1 MKQLF
6 YTSCVAGRSVS
17 GQGGFQIRAASRGLT
32 DDRSRALLGY
42 VSYRLPQG
50 CDEDAPASES
60 PRRLAFLDTK
70 AGRVLVHSVT
80 SGRDPTTGRS
90 GNFFSH
96 LLLDL
101 PPGFEAGQA
110 ALLLHADFW
119 ATADQAGPTE
129 LPDLA
134 AIPETA
140 PIRPDRLTDFAR
152 ENRELIH
159 FLFQGLLSLS
169 EHQRLFVVAH
179 PDDIACAVCVI
190 ARILPPD
197 LRSTLTFSTYER
209 EPLSSPARIVGTYWW
224 NDSLDLERVCYDG
237 AGFALNTLNGRI
249 STLPPCGPFSTF
261 ALQSLADGRVSE
273 IAWFY
278 KSCGSMKLDTAERL
292 ELAFRAI
299 RAPAPMTRQDYVDF
313 QIIPELAQ
321 AACLR
326 EDTPRNVVRWAIE
339 DPRFREAHFAAA
351 VRQTRSPD
359 AYLDEI
365 ATCTLECLKEDDE
378 EGAKAIL
385 EQLAPLLASNAVS
398 AVYSRIALRPETLQ
412 LATATRRFLLPA
424 LLAAPAVDPQ
434 TRRRLLTFPAEQLAE
449 VLRLRLELDD
459 RIEACQ
465 VTLGASPAKP
475 QPAAVTAVAEHPD
488 VARGLLERKGT
499 DPAWDAILSLVAA
512 AAVRRGLEST
522 AAAGLLN
529 RGVQAICG
537 MYQATYATPDATSFI
552 RGLLSMAERG
562 CVAGASVLDEAL
574 RELFASPRFSAG
586 AFLASKDYDP
596 TTRLAAPA
604 TLAALAVR
612 VLEATPIGI
621 LSKTVSDLLQRCD
634 FPAASA
640 PGRDLSQRLHH
651 LRGFLAFLARP
662 TLDATGCAMVKN
674 GLSELA
680 SVEERRDCRD
690 RVIAEII
697 PLLIADTEP
706 GMRLQSLFLAVVQ
719 LPPPPLLANGVGGW
733 MTKLL
738 RRGRATTPRAEWVP
752 WFVQIASQLQSYA
765 DPQSNMALIVAI
777 AAIGLGGPNTGEFS
791 YRSIADDASRKQLV
805 QATNAFLRTLL
816 HKVGSDGFMD
826 LAHQL
831 RRNWKWTEEPLKRWQ
846 RTLELPE
853 RRPWFSYLMI
863 LLYGTIAIVAA
874 VKFGWPWLEDQF
886 CLPTDE
892 PAAAAVGP
900 LEQESNRKQP
910 LSTART
916 ASPGPP
922 SSPIGRQHQG
932 PPWKPRPKNMEDP
945 PPRLGPESG
954 QRPERSP

>member
-1 MKQLF
+1 
-6 YTSCVAGRSVS
+6 
-17 GQGGFQIRAASRGLT
+17 
-32 DDRSRALLGY
+32 

-50 CDEDAPASES
+50 CDEDAPASEA
-60 PRRLAFLDTK
+60 PRRLALLDTK

-134 AIPETA
+134 AIPEAA

-152 ENRELIH
+152 ENRELIR
-159 FLFQGLLSLS
+159 FLFQGLVSLS

-179 PDDIACAVCVI
+179 PDDIAWAVCAI

-209 EPLSSPARIVGTYWW
+209 EPLSSPARVVGTYWR
-224 NDSLDLERVCYDG
+224 NDALDLETVCYDG
-237 AGFALNTLNGRI
+237 AGFALNTLTGRV
-249 STLPPCGPFSTF
+249 STLPPCGPFATF
-261 ALQSLADGRVSE
+261 ALQSLSDGRVSE
-273 IAWFY
+273 IARFY
-278 KSCGSMKLDTAERL
+278 TSCGSMKLDTAERL

-321 AACLR
+321 AASLR

-365 ATCTLECLKEDDE
+365 ATRTLERLKDDDE

-385 EQLAPLLASNAVS
+385 ELAPLVARDAVS
-398 AVYSRIALRPETLQ
+398 AVYSRIALRSETFQ
-412 LATATRRFLLPA
+412 LAAATRRFLLPA

-465 VTLGASPAKP
+465 VTLGASLAKP
-475 QPAAVTAVAEHPD
+475 QPLAVAAVAEYPD

-499 DPAWDAILSLVAA
+499 DPAWDAALRMVAA
-512 AAVRRGLEST
+512 ASVRRGLESP

-529 RGVQAICG
+529 RGVQAIRG
-537 MYQATYATPDATSFI
+537 VYQATYAPPDATSFI
-552 RGLLSMAERG
+552 RELLAMAEHGR
-562 CVAGASVLDEAL
+562 VAGESVLDEAL
-574 RELFASPRFSAG
+574 KELFASPRFSATG
-586 AFLASKDYDP
+586 FLASKDYDP

-604 TLAALAVR
+604 TLAALAIR

-621 LSKTVSDLLQRCD
+621 LSEPVSDLLQRCD
-634 FPAASA
+634 LHAAASA

-697 PLLIADTEP
+697 PLLIAETEP
-706 GMRLQSLFLAVVQ
+706 GPRLQSLFHAVVR
-719 LPPPPLLANGVGGW
+719 LPPPPLPAHDVGGW

-752 WFVQIASQLQSYA
+752 WFVQIAGQLQSSA

-791 YRSIADDASRKQLV
+791 YRSIADDVSRKELV

-816 HKVGSDGFMD
+816 QKVGRDGFRD

-831 RRNWKWTEEPLKRWQ
+831 RHRWKWTEEPLKRWQ
-846 RTLELPE
+846 RTLEPPE
-853 RRPWFSYLMI
+853 RRPWFSYLMT

-874 VKFGWPWLEDQF
+874 VKFGWPWLEAQF
-886 CLPTDE
+886 SLPTDE
-892 PAAAAVGP
+892 PAGAAVSP
-900 LEQESNRKQP
+900 SERESSRKQP
-910 LSTART
+910 LSPART

-922 SSPIGRQHQG
+922 PAPIGRQNQG
-932 PPWKPRPKNMEDP
+932 PPRNPRPKNIEDP
-945 PPRLGPESG
+945 PPRLGPEPG